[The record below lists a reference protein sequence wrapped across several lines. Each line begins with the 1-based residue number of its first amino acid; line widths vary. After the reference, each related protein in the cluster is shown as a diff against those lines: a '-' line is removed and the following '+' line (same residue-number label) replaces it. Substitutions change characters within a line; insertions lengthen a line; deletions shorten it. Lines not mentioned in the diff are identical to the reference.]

1 MALASSCR
9 RFFLGLP
16 VDAFLPMISS
26 FIAEMGGAQTSEGS
40 TIVVTEEDN
49 SDSWLLGFFHFP
61 LYLHS
66 NEYHPNLLTFY
77 LMPNGDINN
86 YFWLFE

>member
-1 MALASSCR
+1 M
-9 RFFLGLP
+9 
-16 VDAFLPMISS
+16 MSS
-26 FIAEMGGAQTSEGS
+26 FIAEMGGAQMSEGS

-49 SDSWLLGFFHFP
+49 SDSWFLGFSTFRSIRTRMS
-61 LYLHS
+61 YQ
-66 NEYHPNLLTFY
+66 PNLLTFY